1 MNVRG
6 QNNLPIAETETTVSS
21 SQRERDQEL
30 EQEQQNE
37 SRENTTENNT
47 NLTKRCYF
55 KFVFTAETTE
65 YDVPTSWTSND
76 FIQNLTPIVKND
88 AVFRTIREN
97 VNRDIEFVPL
107 KKRESEGRSED
118 DEAMR
123 SSTDESWYNPQAHF
137 CFYYIRFVE

>member
-1 MNVRG
+1 MNIRD
-6 QNNLPIAETETTVSS
+6 QNNLPVTETETNVSS
-21 SQRERDQEL
+21 SERERDQER
-30 EQEQQNE
+30 EEE
-37 SRENTTENNT
+37 ARENTTENNT
-47 NLTKRCYF
+47 NLTKRCNF

>member
-21 SQRERDQEL
+21 SQRDQDRELDQER
-30 EQEQQNE
+30 EQQE
-37 SRENTTENNT
+37 SRENVIENT
-47 NLTKRCYF
+47 NFTKRCYF
-55 KFVFTAETTE
+55 KFVFTAEINE

-88 AVFRTIREN
+88 PVFTTIREN
-97 VNRDIEFVPL
+97 SNRDIEFVPL
-107 KKRESEGRSED
+107 KKRDSEGRSEHE
-118 DEAMR
+118 EAMR
-123 SSTDESWYNPQAHF
+123 SSTDESWYNPQEYF